1 VKNPLTPGLQRTGR
15 KGIRAEAGCI
25 RCNRC
30 IHIKKDADE
39 LRNGETIRF
48 MSLFNAKI
56 KKDPTGVSA
65 DYVPGKILD
74 VKKGPVGIGVRGC

>member
-1 VKNPLTPGLQRTGR
+1 VLKPDASGVTDVY
-15 KGIRAEAGCI
+15 IS
-25 RCNRC
+25 
-30 IHIKKDADE
+30 KKDADE

-65 DYVPGKILD
+65 DYVPRQD
-74 VKKGPVGIGVRGC
+74 PRRQKGPVGIGVRGC